1 MLLQTAQYGTGQ
13 TPNYYDSGPEPESNH
28 PVDKEL
34 GTEDG
39 GQLFPI
45 SSEQR
50 VRGNGF
56 KLREG
61 FGLFRADF
69 PDSEGC

>member
-1 MLLQTAQYGTGQ
+1 MFLQTAQYGTGQ
-13 TPNYYDSGPEPESNH
+13 APNYDSGPEPESNH

-34 GTEDG
+34 GTENGD
-39 GQLFPI
+39 QLFPI

-50 VRGNGF
+50 ARGNGF

-61 FGLFRADF
+61 FGLFRVGF

>member
-1 MLLQTAQYGTGQ
+1 MFLQTARYGIGQ
-13 TPNYYDSGPEPESNH
+13 TPNYDSGAEPESNH
-28 PVDKEL
+28 LVDKEL
-34 GTEDG
+34 GTEIGD
-39 GQLFPI
+39 QLFPI

-61 FGLFRADF
+61 FRLFTAEF
-69 PDSEGC
+69 PDGEVC

>member
-1 MLLQTAQYGTGQ
+1 MLSSWHISKAQHAQNFIFPFDMLLQTAQYGTGQ
-13 TPNYYDSGPEPESNH
+13 TPNYDSDPEPESNH

-45 SSEQR
+45 SSE
-50 VRGNGF
+50 
-56 KLREG
+56 
-61 FGLFRADF
+61 
-69 PDSEGC
+69 

>member
-13 TPNYYDSGPEPESNH
+13 TPNYDSAPEPESNH

-34 GTEDG
+34 GTEEG

-45 SSEQR
+45 SSE
-50 VRGNGF
+50 
-56 KLREG
+56 
-61 FGLFRADF
+61 
-69 PDSEGC
+69 

>member
-13 TPNYYDSGPEPESNH
+13 TPNYDSGPEPESNH
-28 PVDKEL
+28 PADKEL
-34 GTEDG
+34 GTENGD
-39 GQLFPI
+39 QLFPI

-61 FGLFRADF
+61 FGLFMVGF

>member
-13 TPNYYDSGPEPESNH
+13 TPNYDSGPAPESSH

-34 GTEDG
+34 GTENGD
-39 GQLFPI
+39 QLFPV
-45 SSEQR
+45 SSEQK

-61 FGLFRADF
+61 FGLFRVGF